1 MGWGAAHSQ
10 AHLHAARGRPQHA
23 THPGG
28 AGQLQE
34 AGLLEGLQ
42 LGLQLLQRI
51 PSLLQL
57 LLQALLLLL
66 GWVSSGRGLPTP
78 TLACPTL
85 AWASPPAPPP
95 SLTPLA
101 LHQLGLFLLCFQL
114 QRQLLDLVL
123 QELILTS

>member
-1 MGWGAAHSQ
+1 MSWGWRDRWLLAFASM
-10 AHLHAARGRPQHA
+10 
-23 THPGG
+23 G
-28 AGQLQE
+28 AGVSGWQVQARL
-34 AGLLEGLQ
+34 
-42 LGLQLLQRI
+42 
-51 PSLLQL
+51 PCVQL